1 MGSDSRQVGENILIV
16 DDTLENLLSLS
27 ATLSENG
34 YTVQSVVSGS
44 MALTVASR
52 ILPDLI
58 LLDIKMPD
66 MDGYEVCKLF
76 KESELTRDIPII
88 FLSGLH
94 DVSGKIKAFK
104 LGGADYITKPFQ
116 VEEVLARVKHQ
127 LTIQRLS
134 RQLKQ
139 QNQQLQREIAE
150 RRKAELEAVTASQAK
165 SNFLANMSHELRTPL
180 NAIIGFSTLMS
191 HDSLLNGEQ
200 QENISIINRSAEHL
214 LELINDVLEFS
225 KIEAGVIS
233 LDKTNFDLYRL
244 LDNIEEMF
252 QIKVEQRNIKLNF
265 IVTPDVPQ
273 YIETDIK
280 KLRSCLSNLI
290 ANAIKF
296 TPQGNVTLRVSS
308 PSPPSPPSTPSP
320 PSPPSPHPPIPPSPI
335 PSPHL
340 LFQVEDT
347 GCGISLDEL
356 DKLFD
361 AFIQAEAGKKS
372 LQGTGLGL
380 AITRKFVQM
389 MGGEI
394 TVKSTVGKG
403 SIFAFDIEV
412 DIADNQVST
421 RSPQIIGLKPNQGKF
436 KILVVDDSEENRL
449 LLVKLLNKIGFAV
462 SSAENGQVAL
472 EIWETFQPDLILMD
486 TRMPVMDGYSATQRL
501 RNLNQNRDRLSIIAI
516 TASNFGSSKNEIK
529 QAGFDD
535 VIRKPVLPEIILHQI
550 AEYLSVS
557 YIYDQVPRFGS
568 ISVPENSF
576 LEELIAMP
584 RSWLTQ
590 LHQAANEVN
599 EDLLQSLI
607 EEIPDNKTSLS
618 ESLTMLV
625 KNFRLDIILVFTHK
639 IFGD

>member
-296 TPQGNVTLRVSS
+296 TPQGNVTLRVSF
-308 PSPPSPPSTPSP
+308 PSP
-320 PSPPSPHPPIPPSPI
+320 
-335 PSPHL
+335 PHL

-347 GCGISLDEL
+347 GCGISSDEL